1 MIRPGCRARI
11 QILLFTL
18 AFAAAAFP
26 AAAKEESKI
35 QIRLVDQSAPGNGHG
50 NGLGG
55 GAVRADV
62 HTQLQGKKVILKL
75 RARGLE
81 PNTEYALLCK
91 EDEQTTESAE
101 LVRFTTGSNGSANV
115 SQNLAKTADVDAP
128 ADPRGKFL
136 AIADGAD
143 TMLEIVGG
151 WLYGEPQND
160 GPMTKI
166 KELTDL
172 EPDPNASPSGGVS
185 ARYDRRPNG
194 NGTLS
199 IAMRRVPV
207 GDYEIFVDGFLVA
220 PISPNPA
227 GNAKADF
234 QTKPMR
240 GQGLGNAKPHH
251 KKQQLNFDPRRKQIV
266 VQLTDGTPM
275 FSGPMLAQIEG
286 LNVCSL
292 ETTDSPLAG
301 GTGSG
306 VAALEVEED
315 CETAFDVEISGVP
328 AGDYDLYVD
337 GALVATFAAAD
348 DGSGTIAGFVRF
360 DPTPD
365 AGEDELV
372 LDFPVGS
379 GSLVEVFDVGADPS
393 VATPVLS
400 GTLL

>member
-1 MIRPGCRARI
+1 
-11 QILLFTL
+11 
-18 AFAAAAFP
+18 
-26 AAAKEESKI
+26 
-35 QIRLVDQSAPGNGHG
+35 
-50 NGLGG
+50 
-55 GAVRADV
+55 
-62 HTQLQGKKVILKL
+62 
-75 RARGLE
+75 
-81 PNTEYALLCK
+81 LLCK
-91 EDEQTTESAE
+91 ETEETAESAE
-101 LVRFTTGSNGSANV
+101 LVRFTTASNGSANIT
-115 SQNLAKTADVDAP
+115 QNLAKTADVDAP

-143 TMLEIVGG
+143 TTLEIVGG

-160 GPMTKI
+160 GPMAKI

-172 EPDPNASPSGGVS
+172 EPDPASPSGGVS

-199 IAMRRVPV
+199 IAMRGVPA

-220 PISPNPA
+220 ALTPNPA

-234 QTKPMR
+234 QTKPIR
-240 GQGLGNAKPHH
+240 GQGVGNAKPHG
-251 KKQQLNFDPRRKQIV
+251 KKQQLNFDPRRKQIAV
-266 VQLTDGTPM
+266 ELTDGTPM

-286 LNVCSL
+286 LNVCSP
-292 ETTDSPLAG
+292 TATDSPLAG

-337 GALVATFAAAD
+337 SALVATFAAAD
-348 DGSGTIAGFVRF
+348 GGSGTVEGFVRF

-379 GSLVEVFDVGADPS
+379 GSLVEVFAVGADPS
-393 VATPVLS
+393 VDTPVLS
-400 GTLL
+400 GVLL